1 MKKRR
6 NKIRTI
12 RNIHE
17 LQLVKQKLE
26 MQDILH
32 EKELNDVFSD
42 MVDNFIYK
50 LKGFTFDMAYRLVFK
65 LFSEFKKARRE
76 KMKAT

>member
-6 NKIRTI
+6 IKIRNI

-26 MQDILH
+26 MQDILY
-32 EKELNDVFSD
+32 EKEMNDVFSD

-65 LFSEFKKARRE
+65 LFSEVRKTRRE
-76 KMKAT
+76 KTKAT